1 MEFLVFL
8 LDKLAGAIVA
18 LPVVMLFL
26 FIFDRKRLVE
36 KWIWVVLFVVYMN
49 AMLVMIGAPNYAYF
63 VYKPTVNLIP
73 FRDFSLDNIKG
84 MILNIIMFVP
94 FGFFL
99 PVYFKQFRS
108 LASTVLAG
116 AVMSVLIEILQLFT
130 FRVTDVDDLL
140 MNTIGA
146 FLGYVIAAFLIQKT
160 GKKTEKDRDII
171 KLTVIVVVHI
181 LVCVFVNY
189 QIMEVILCALG
200 MLE

>member
-1 MEFLVFL
+1 
-8 LDKLAGAIVA
+8 
-18 LPVVMLFL
+18 
-26 FIFDRKRLVE
+26 
-36 KWIWVVLFVVYMN
+36 
-49 AMLVMIGAPNYAYF
+49 
-63 VYKPTVNLIP
+63 
-73 FRDFSLDNIKG
+73 
-84 MILNIIMFVP
+84 
-94 FGFFL
+94 
-99 PVYFKQFRS
+99 
-108 LASTVLAG
+108 
-116 AVMSVLIEILQLFT
+116 MSVLIEILQLFT